1 MQHKVIEE
9 NRKSTNG
16 HESHNK
22 FSYSDG
28 TGLAYSSSLYPIGKP
43 PTPFHDEQ
51 KSLLGWIKN
60 SHLNAAKE
68 LNSNVVG
75 KLSDEEKNDQF
86 YASQKAVLKVLNQV
100 QSQTM
105 ERDIFNS
112 DYRNPS
118 LSKIKIAGTR
128 NIKFL
133 EIICNDQIIFTV
145 DNQSV
150 VTKWS
155 AVNKEI
161 CYEFKIGSGH
171 SQEPVNIIGFYLID
185 KGASAHHNCFLVVTE
200 SQLMLYYEEE

>member
-28 TGLAYSSSLYPIGKP
+28 TGLAYSSSLYPMGKP

-118 LSKIKIAGTR
+118 LSKIKIAETR

-133 EIICNDQIIFTV
+133 EISCNDQIIFTV
-145 DNQSV
+145 DNHSV

-161 CYEFKIGSGH
+161 CYEFKIGSEH

-185 KGASAHHNCFLVVTE
+185 KGASAHHNCFLVVTQ